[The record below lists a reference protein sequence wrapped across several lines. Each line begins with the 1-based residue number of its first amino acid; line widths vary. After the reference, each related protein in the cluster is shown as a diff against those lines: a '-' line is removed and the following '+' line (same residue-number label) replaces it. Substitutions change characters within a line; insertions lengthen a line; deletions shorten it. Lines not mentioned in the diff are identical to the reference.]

1 MVLCIWK
8 IYKYFMCINNILLN
22 MILVYIYIF
31 VLYYNK
37 QDKVFES
44 KEEYI
49 NIYGNLIII
58 GLLMK
63 G

>member
-1 MVLCIWK
+1 MG
-8 IYKYFMCINNILLN
+8 INNILLN

-49 NIYGNLIII
+49 NINGNLIII

>member
-1 MVLCIWK
+1 
-8 IYKYFMCINNILLN
+8 

-49 NIYGNLIII
+49 NINVNLIII